1 MNDKI
6 KFEYRDVDLLVP
18 YARNARVHTEEH
30 VAELAG
36 SIREFGFNVPVL
48 IDEDNNIMAG
58 HGRVLAARKL
68 GMEKVPVV
76 IASHLSDIQRRAF
89 ILADNK
95 LHDNSSFDFEL
106 LNLELQ
112 DLKSGGFDLDLIG
125 FDEIE
130 VLQATEDVDPEGF
143 DSDEFKDFVK
153 DEDEFLAKKRVIIV
167 YSDEEEGF
175 VKALLG
181 VAPDEKLIVVYDASD
196 LAAKAEGD
204 GDA

>member
-18 YARNARVHTEEH
+18 YARNVRVHTEEH

-48 IDEDNNIMAG
+48 IDDDNNIMAG

-76 IASHLSDIQRRAF
+76 IASHLTDIQRRAF

-130 VLQATEDVDPEGF
+130 VLQATEDVDPDGF
-143 DSDEFKDFVK
+143 DSDEFKNFVK

-167 YSDEEEGF
+167 YSDEEEG
-175 VKALLG
+175 VVRSMLGIESGKKLG
-181 VAPDEKLIVVYDASD
+181 VVCKVSD
-196 LAAKAEGD
+196 LIGVSE
-204 GDA
+204 